1 MPHLSSPLTWPARPV
16 RRHVAGFPSRLS
28 FSSVRL
34 AFILIHLRV
43 ALARVLRYHLRA
55 APLVSQSSLYDSR
68 PFRPRHSLP
77 PDWLTL
83 AIPPFGSLLRR
94 RSLSP
99 ASRYSGCL
107 RPTFT
112 PAASVPDT
120 PLAQTHPRPDS
131 LRPILAM
138 HAPCTHGTLKPFL
151 VCRMEIAVCTS
162 PSRPTAH
169 IPFLPPPPLPLSAS
183 IPKRRRAAS
192 PVRGDDIEICD
203 LICEDFNIVVA
214 IPLPPPLRAPLP
226 QTSTGRGASFDASTA
241 CASPHARRCV
251 LGRFPTF
258 PTCPDILYSLNRHN
272 RGEAHQ

>member
-1 MPHLSSPLTWPARPV
+1 MPHLSPHLSANLARPARQTP
-16 RRHVAGFPSRLS
+16 RCCFPSPNLRLS

-43 ALARVLRYHLRA
+43 ALARVLCL
-55 APLVSQSSLYDSR
+55 P
-68 PFRPRHSLP
+68 LP
-77 PDWLTL
+77 PSRRPLDWLTL

-94 RSLSP
+94 RSRSP

-120 PLAQTHPRPDS
+120 PLAQTHPRPVS

-138 HAPCTHGTLKPFL
+138 HAPCTHGTLKPGMSYGICGVYISL
-151 VCRMEIAVCTS
+151 ASHCPYPL
-162 PSRPTAH
+162 PSSSH
-169 IPFLPPPPLPLSAS
+169 NLPPPPLPLSAS